1 MKVGKDRRR
10 KEGNR
15 ERKKT
20 KGNLQV
26 YLQKLKIPQSTHA
39 WRYQRTN
46 KVGRKHYVC
55 PILLCA
61 NIYIYILL
69 LYWLLSFPK
78 MIYSLILYDRTI
90 SHKDF
95 SLFPGLLSSKPIGP
109 GRYSYKAYFRF
120 QLLQM
125 WAAMPQGITWQN
137 VRVKKLAKI
146 KGFGTNNSQKLF

>member
-10 KEGNR
+10 KEVNR
-15 ERKKT
+15 ERKK
-20 KGNLQV
+20 
-26 YLQKLKIPQSTHA
+26 KLKEICRSTCKN
-39 WRYQRTN
+39 WKSPSLLMLEDTKEPTRLGGN
-46 KVGRKHYVC
+46 IMLC

-61 NIYIYILL
+61 NIYILL

-78 MIYSLILYDRTI
+78 MIYSLILHDRNI

-95 SLFPGLLSSKPIGP
+95 SLFPGLLSSKPTGP

-125 WAAMPQGITWQN
+125 WAVMPQGITWQN

-146 KGFGTNNSQKLF
+146 KGFRTNNSQKLF